1 MAGLVPAIHD
11 LVDAVKDVDARD
23 KRGHDAVVLGG
34 KNAIVHQE
42 FARAVDRGRYGHA
55 ALAADIR
62 ASAIMQVKPNS
73 IWFDEAADLA
83 QWQELKKKGEEPA
96 LAAYEK
102 SKLGSRDA
110 WQFINPLTVKVL
122 GYQQRDNQVAVEMK
136 TKGRFEGLKMFLDA
150 GALAR

>member
-1 MAGLVPAIHD
+1 MVQQVIKTSMALLI
-11 LVDAVKDVDARD
+11 
-23 KRGHDAVVLGG
+23 VLGV
-34 KNAIVHQE
+34 A
-42 FARAVDRGRYGHA
+42 HA
-55 ALAADIR
+55 AFAADIR
-62 ASAIMQVKPNS
+62 AGAIMQVKPNS

-83 QWQELKKKGEEPA
+83 QWQELKKKGDESA

-150 GALAR
+150 GALAHYRIARHLPKRRRVPHSAQRRTGERSAAL

>member
-1 MAGLVPAIHD
+1 
-11 LVDAVKDVDARD
+11 
-23 KRGHDAVVLGG
+23 
-34 KNAIVHQE
+34 
-42 FARAVDRGRYGHA
+42 
-55 ALAADIR
+55 
-62 ASAIMQVKPNS
+62 MQVKPNS

-122 GYQQRDNQVAVEMK
+122 GYQQRNNQVAVEMK

-150 GALAR
+150 GALSVSGSHVICQNAAAFRIVPPAGPANGPQHCERGG

>member
-1 MAGLVPAIHD
+1 MQSFI
-11 LVDAVKDVDARD
+11 
-23 KRGHDAVVLGG
+23 
-34 KNAIVHQE
+34 KNSLALLIAAATVT
-42 FARAVDRGRYGHA
+42 A

-83 QWQELKKKGEEPA
+83 QWQELKKKGDEPA

-122 GYQQRDNQVAVEMK
+122 GYRQRNNQVAVEMK

-150 GALAR
+150 GALTR